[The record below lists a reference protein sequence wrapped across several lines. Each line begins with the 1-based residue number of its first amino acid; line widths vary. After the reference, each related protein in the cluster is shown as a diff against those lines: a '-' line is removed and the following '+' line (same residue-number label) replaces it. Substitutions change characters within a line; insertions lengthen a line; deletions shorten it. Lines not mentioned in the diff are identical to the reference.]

1 MNRRGYIA
9 VAISCVA
16 LFLLVASILPIS
28 MNAQV
33 NNAQVKTAQ
42 GKTVQVKTAP
52 KHIGAVQDWSQGH
65 IVFSRDALAK
75 HPELIDRE
83 PRIKQEIARRWGAPK
98 QTSLRNVNSRQA
110 HNPPSG
116 TDRDWN
122 FALGGRLRAD
132 MFPAKFTFDPA
143 APPDCTKDF
152 VVFGLGVAGS
162 ATQANLVGLNNL
174 YVNAAGTG
182 ICTGTAPNVLFAYNI
197 STLTNGKVITSPVL
211 SLDGKQIAFMESV
224 PGATGAAIFH
234 VLTWTAGQG
243 AIGAPANPT
252 MNSLTLSSGT
262 SSSSDSISSPWVDYS
277 NDVAYVGVDTG
288 NIYQIAPVFI
298 GTPAVS
304 AGWPVFTAAYRST
317 APVLDISR
325 SLLMV
330 GNGNGNLYQINTV
343 TGAVASAVVGAAPG
357 KSSGIVAPPI
367 VDPTN
372 GTTFVVDANNGTSA
386 VLVEFNTTTLVPTTK
401 ASIGEGAA
409 GVGNTT
415 NVRLFEPAF
424 SNNYFNN
431 PSTGFVEVC
440 GTGPA
445 DLTPWQYTFG
455 FAGNTMNLAPT
466 TSQQLSTTGGC
477 TGSTEF
483 FNPYTVPVD
492 GISATSITSNVLTV
506 SASNT
511 FTIGEQVLIQGT
523 AET

>member
-174 YVNAAGTG
+174 YVNAARTG
-182 ICTGTAPNVLFAYNI
+182 ICT
-197 STLTNGKVITSPVL
+197 
-211 SLDGKQIAFMESV
+211 E
-224 PGATGAAIFH
+224 
-234 VLTWTAGQG
+234 
-243 AIGAPANPT
+243 IG
-252 MNSLTLSSGT
+252 
-262 SSSSDSISSPWVDYS
+262 
-277 NDVAYVGVDTG
+277 
-288 NIYQIAPVFI
+288 
-298 GTPAVS
+298 
-304 AGWPVFTAAYRST
+304 R
-317 APVLDISR
+317 
-325 SLLMV
+325 
-330 GNGNGNLYQINTV
+330 
-343 TGAVASAVVGAAPG
+343 ASCRERV
-357 KSSGIVAPPI
+357 
-367 VDPTN
+367 
-372 GTTFVVDANNGTSA
+372 
-386 VLVEFNTTTLVPTTK
+386 
-401 ASIGEGAA
+401 
-409 GVGNTT
+409 
-415 NVRLFEPAF
+415 
-424 SNNYFNN
+424 
-431 PSTGFVEVC
+431 
-440 GTGPA
+440 
-445 DLTPWQYTFG
+445 
-455 FAGNTMNLAPT
+455 
-466 TSQQLSTTGGC
+466 
-477 TGSTEF
+477 
-483 FNPYTVPVD
+483 
-492 GISATSITSNVLTV
+492 
-506 SASNT
+506 
-511 FTIGEQVLIQGT
+511 
-523 AET
+523 